1 MNFPHWLTPL
11 DFVDNF
17 ISVKIKTS
25 VPVSLSS
32 PFYNNLQIEEFNGQ
46 FQNCNMEKF
55 RQLYV
60 A

>member
-17 ISVKIKTS
+17 SSVKIKTS
-25 VPVSLSS
+25 VSVSHSS
-32 PFYNNLQIEEFNGQ
+32 PFYNNLQIDKFNGQ